1 MNRATMSI
9 RRSAAIAV
17 IAAAEA
23 FAVAAQ
29 AFARAARRETL
40 DFPCVGAAPSVEAEF
55 GAAPRKLTHSC
66 GRATSRPPQQKASGY
81 G

>member
-1 MNRATMSI
+1 MNRATLSI

-40 DFPCVGAAPSVEAEF
+40 DFPCVWVCPRVEAEF
-55 GAAPRKLTHSC
+55 GAAPRELTHP
-66 GRATSRPPQQKASGY
+66 GGGAYHRPPQQKASGY